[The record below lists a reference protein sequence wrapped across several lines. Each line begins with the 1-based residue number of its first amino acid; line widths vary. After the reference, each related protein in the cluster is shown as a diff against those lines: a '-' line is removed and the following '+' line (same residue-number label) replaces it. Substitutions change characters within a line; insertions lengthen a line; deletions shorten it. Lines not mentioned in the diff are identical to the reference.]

1 MESSSLSLNLFC
13 VGSWKYAIMA
23 LSMTTIGAIA
33 LAIAIGVYLSGLL
46 DVKMD
51 PREPPVVRPK
61 VPFIGHIIGLL
72 TDGPNYM
79 KRIA

>member
-1 MESSSLSLNLFC
+1 MGLS
-13 VGSWKYAIMA
+13 
-23 LSMTTIGAIA
+23 TTEIAAIA
-33 LAIAIGVYLSGLL
+33 LVVAIGVYFSGLL

-51 PREPPVVRPK
+51 PREPPVIRPK